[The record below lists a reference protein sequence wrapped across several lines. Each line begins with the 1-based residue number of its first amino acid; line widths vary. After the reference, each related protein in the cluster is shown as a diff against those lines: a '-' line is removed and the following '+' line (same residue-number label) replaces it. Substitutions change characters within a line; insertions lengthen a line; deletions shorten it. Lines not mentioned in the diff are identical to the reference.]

1 MEWLL
6 QRMKERRVSRHP
18 GKDCWAMTK
27 SIRRR
32 EYVGM
37 LGHLLWEA
45 GAKDATGQVGPGG
58 LGFVGRMR

>member
-1 MEWLL
+1 
-6 QRMKERRVSRHP
+6 
-18 GKDCWAMTK
+18 MTK

-37 LGHLLWEA
+37 LGRLLWEA